1 MTEGIE
7 NQGAG
12 PGERNPVAAQGVTQP
27 QGEDPGEGQSKGRG
41 ARKERV
47 GMVVSDK
54 PDKTVTVSVE
64 SLVRHPRYKKR
75 VRHSKRFMVHD
86 EENTARTGDVVRI
99 METRPL
105 SARKR
110 WRLAEIVSRAE

>member
-1 MTEGIE
+1 MTESTEGIE
-7 NQGAG
+7 NQGAEA
-12 PGERNPVAAQGVTQP
+12 GERNPVAAQGVTRP
-27 QGEDPGEGQSKGRG
+27 QGEVESRG
-41 ARKERV
+41 SRKERV

-64 SLVRHPRYKKR
+64 SLIRHPRYKKR

-86 EENTARTGDVVRI
+86 EENTARRGDVVRI

-110 WRLAEIVSRAE
+110 WRLTGIVSRAE

>member
-1 MTEGIE
+1 MTEGSIE
-7 NQGAG
+7 NQGAY
-12 PGERNPVAAQGVTQP
+12 PGESNPVAAQGVTRP
-27 QGEDPGEGQSKGRG
+27 QGSVEGRG
-41 ARKERV
+41 SRKERV

-54 PDKTVTVSVE
+54 PNKTVTVSVE
-64 SLVRHPRYKKR
+64 SLVRHPRYKRR

-86 EENTARTGDVVRI
+86 EENEARTGDVVRI

-110 WRLAEIVSRAE
+110 WRLTNIVSRAE

>member
-1 MTEGIE
+1 MMEGTEGPE
-7 NQGAG
+7 NQGADR
-12 PGERNPVAAQGVTQP
+12 GERNPVAAQGVTQT
-27 QGEDPGEGQSKGRG
+27 QGSVEGRG

-54 PDKTVTVSVE
+54 PNKTVTVSVE

-75 VRHSKRFMVHD
+75 VRNSKRFMVHD
-86 EENTARTGDVVRI
+86 EENEARRGDIVRI

-110 WRLAEIVSRAE
+110 WRLTSIVSKAE

>member
-1 MTEGIE
+1 MTEGTEGIE

-12 PGERNPVAAQGVTQP
+12 SGERNPVAAQGITQP
-27 QGEDPGEGQSKGRG
+27 QGGVEGRG

-54 PDKTVTVSVE
+54 PNKTVTVSVE

-86 EENTARTGDVVRI
+86 EENTAHTGDVVRI

-110 WRLAEIVSRAE
+110 WRLAEVVTRAE

>member
-1 MTEGIE
+1 MTESTEGIE

-12 PGERNPVAAQGVTQP
+12 SGERNPVAAQGVTQS
-27 QGEDPGEGQSKGRG
+27 QGEIDGRG

-54 PDKTVTVSVE
+54 PNKTVTVSVE

-75 VRHSKRFMVHD
+75 VRNSKRFMVHD
-86 EENTARTGDVVRI
+86 EENTARVGDVVRI

-110 WRLAEIVSRAE
+110 WRLTDVVSRAE